1 MSISKWI
8 LIEVENQGISEPDI
22 YDTYEEAYKEM
33 KRRYEATMEDSDKT
47 NITDFY
53 ADIQSDLYNVDWR
66 IFEVKM

>member
-1 MSISKWI
+1 MNISKWI

-33 KRRYEATMEDSDKT
+33 KRRYEAVMKDSDKT

-53 ADIQSDLYNVDWR
+53 ADIQSDSYNVDWR